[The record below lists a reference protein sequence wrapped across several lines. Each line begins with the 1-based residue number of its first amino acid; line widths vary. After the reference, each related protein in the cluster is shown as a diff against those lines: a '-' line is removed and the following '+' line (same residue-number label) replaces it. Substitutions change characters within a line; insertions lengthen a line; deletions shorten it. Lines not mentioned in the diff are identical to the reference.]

1 MALETRKTYE
11 LLKNNSV
18 ASLDQAAL
26 VDTRLGHPTTSE
38 QRWEGDPNL
47 EGARFKLCL
56 LHRTPDASTT
66 LTQG

>member
-11 LLKNNSV
+11 LLKNNPM

-38 QRWEGDPNL
+38 QRWEGDPSP
-47 EGARFKLCL
+47 EGARFELCS
-56 LHRTPDASTT
+56 LHRPPDASTT
-66 LTQG
+66 LTPD